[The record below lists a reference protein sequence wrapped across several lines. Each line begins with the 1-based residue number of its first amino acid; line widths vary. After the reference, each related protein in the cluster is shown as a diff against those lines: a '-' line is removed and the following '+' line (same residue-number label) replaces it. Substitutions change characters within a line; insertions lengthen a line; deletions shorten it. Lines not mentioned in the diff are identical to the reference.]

1 MTKLVAR
8 IKVLPSDAEV
18 NLDNVAA
25 NLKSNIPEGMS
36 LKSYNKEPIAF
47 GLYSLICDFVIE
59 DAEGQMDKL
68 EDHIKNTKGV
78 SELQA
83 MSVSRQS
90 VSLK

>member
-8 IKVLPSDAEV
+8 IKVLPSDAEI
-18 NLDNVAA
+18 NLDEVAA
-25 NLKSNIPEGMS
+25 NLKSTIPEGMN

-47 GLYSLICDFVIE
+47 GLYSLICDFVLE

-68 EDHIKNTKGV
+68 EDFIKNTNGV

-83 MSVSRQS
+83 ISVSRQS
-90 VSLK
+90 VNLK